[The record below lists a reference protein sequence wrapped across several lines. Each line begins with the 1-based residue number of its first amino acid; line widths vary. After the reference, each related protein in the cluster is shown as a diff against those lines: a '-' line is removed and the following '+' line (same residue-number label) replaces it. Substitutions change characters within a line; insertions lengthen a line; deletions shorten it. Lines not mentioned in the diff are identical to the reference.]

1 MIIMLQN
8 ERGFTYPLTF
18 TIILLIALLLTM
30 HIELYLAEI
39 RFFQESEILLK
50 QEYYLASSLNR
61 VEDILL
67 TGDEEQFSG
76 VFTFTEGNVQYE
88 TAKVT
93 DTLLM
98 STFTLQMIGTN
109 IEKLAY
115 GYFDTEEGKMIKW
128 LEKN

>member
-1 MIIMLQN
+1 MLRN
-8 ERGFTYPLTF
+8 EKGFTYPLTF
-18 TIILLIALLLTM
+18 TLILLISLLLTM
-30 HIELYLAEI
+30 HIEFYLTEI
-39 RFFQESEILLK
+39 RFLQESEILLK
-50 QEYYLASSLNR
+50 QEYYLVSSLNR
-61 VEDILL
+61 VEEILL
-67 TGDEEQFSG
+67 TGDEDQFSG
-76 VFTFTEGNVQYE
+76 VFTFSDGNVQYE